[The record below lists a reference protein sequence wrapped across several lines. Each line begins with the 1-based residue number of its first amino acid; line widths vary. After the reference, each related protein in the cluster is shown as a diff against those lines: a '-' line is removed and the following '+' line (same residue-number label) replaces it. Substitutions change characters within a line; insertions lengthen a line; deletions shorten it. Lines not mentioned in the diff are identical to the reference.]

1 MRERLD
7 CAIFTSA
14 KHQEWVNP
22 WLGVHANGRL
32 FLHEFNGQAVGGTDG
47 SVNLLVDA
55 AAELRS
61 FHACVLPVSP
71 QNLAWA
77 RTALAAAAGVLR
89 TPVLVLARDLKA
101 AAVDDLYESGVCDFV
116 RAPLCLE
123 ELRVRLERVV
133 SLNGYSATPLGR
145 PPQLLAEGGSNYST
159 AKQAHGV
166 STGQPGLATTEAF
179 CESILERSGAEIE
192 AFAVASATRCATGG
206 KVSFHVAKGKLIER
220 FERAYLKASLVR
232 HEGNIAMAARSA
244 QKHRRAFWALIKKH
258 QIDPN
263 FYRHGYYP
271 KHPQDG

>member
-1 MRERLD
+1 M
-7 CAIFTSA
+7 
-14 KHQEWVNP
+14 
-22 WLGVHANGRL
+22 GRAD
-32 FLHEFNGQAVGGTDG
+32 HTVE
-47 SVNLLVDA
+47 LLLDA

-101 AAVDDLYESGVCDFV
+101 AAVDDLYESGVCDFI
-116 RAPLCLE
+116 RAPLCVE

-133 SLNGYSATPLGR
+133 SLNRYPVPHLSSPAQIVAEDSYRYSAV
-145 PPQLLAEGGSNYST
+145 
-159 AKQAHGV
+159 KQNGAV
-166 STGQPGLATTEAF
+166 LDQTDLINTDVMY
-179 CESILERSGAEIE
+179 ESILDHSGAEIE

-206 KVSFHVAKGKLIER
+206 KVSFHMAKGKLIER